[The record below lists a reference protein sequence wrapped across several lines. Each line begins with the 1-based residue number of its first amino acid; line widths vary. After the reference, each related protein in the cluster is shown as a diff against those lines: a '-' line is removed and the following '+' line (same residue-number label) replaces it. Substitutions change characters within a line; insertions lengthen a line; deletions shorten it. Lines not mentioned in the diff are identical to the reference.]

1 MREGSEMKRIFAVG
15 LLAGIVSSTTT
26 SIAERPTESD
36 IASVVQ
42 RATEKR
48 DFDQAEKLLR
58 DYRSINGDTPEAIE
72 ARSCLARGEL
82 AAGKFGKAEAHATET
97 HESAVAALRTRS
109 LDERRLRDALATAI
123 EIEALALTG
132 QGARSVAVERLHNE
146 LERYRESPIG
156 ARIQSSI
163 DLVSLE
169 GRPAPRLDAR
179 EHLGRPV
186 PELNTLK
193 GKVVLLFFWA
203 HWCSICKEES
213 PIIAAL
219 VDRHRARG
227 LVVVA
232 PTQRYGYVDGGRP
245 AAPDRELR
253 YIEQVRDKHF
263 DFLRRESVPISEGI
277 HREYGVA
284 SVPLLVL
291 LDRQGVVRLYHP
303 GRITEKDLE
312 AAILS
317 LL

>member
-1 MREGSEMKRIFAVG
+1 MKTIFAVG

-26 SIAERPTESD
+26 SIAERPPESD

-42 RATEKR
+42 RATDKR

-58 DYRSINGDTPEAIE
+58 DYRATNGDTPEAIE

-82 AAGKFGKAEAHATET
+82 AAGKFGKAEGHATET
-97 HESAVAALRTRS
+97 YDWAVAALLTRS
-109 LDERRLRDALATAI
+109 LDDPRLQEALATAI
-123 EIEALALTG
+123 EIEAIALTR
-132 QGARSVAVERLHNE
+132 QGARSNAVERLQSE
-146 LERYRESPIG
+146 VERYRESPIS
-156 ARIQSSI
+156 ARIQSTI

-169 GRPAPRLDAR
+169 GRPAPRFDAR
-179 EHLGRPV
+179 EHLGPPV
-186 PELNTLK
+186 PELNALK

-213 PIIAAL
+213 PLIAAL
-219 VDRHRARG
+219 ADRYRARG

-253 YIEQVRDKHF
+253 YIEQVRDKYF
-263 DFLRRESVPISEGI
+263 DFLRNESVPISEGI

-284 SVPLLVL
+284 SIPLLVL
-291 LDRQGVVRLYHP
+291 LDRHGVVRLYHP
-303 GRITEKDLE
+303 GRIPEKDLE
-312 AAILS
+312 AAIVRLF
-317 LL
+317 